1 MRQQDPSKLSQLT
14 VSVNRQTGVEW
25 VVMKPIRR
33 EENIVKKSI
42 SYWRDR
48 CARRIGPMNYTQ
60 AKMGTSVFQ
69 TFPVTDCRIL
79 RSTTVRN
86 KFMSQNANASK
97 IRREIMN
104 HKKTKHY
111 SAMKIRSLVVVLS
124 LALALVA
131 QGQTIIWTAGEQ
143 SACC

>member
-33 EENIVKKSI
+33 GQNIVKKLI

-60 AKMGTSVFQ
+60 AKMGKLG
-69 TFPVTDCRIL
+69 FPNFPRNSYPIL
-79 RSTTVRN
+79 CRN
-86 KFMSQNANASK
+86 KGNFRADEQIAVPQIPANK
-97 IRREIMN
+97 
-104 HKKTKHY
+104 
-111 SAMKIRSLVVVLS
+111 
-124 LALALVA
+124 
-131 QGQTIIWTAGEQ
+131 
-143 SACC
+143 